1 LVTLARDSVSDD
13 PRTLVDLI
21 RMRARLQPEFVG
33 YRFLPDGDSRAL
45 ELTYA
50 ELDRQARAIAARL
63 QSRVPRGGRALLQIQ
78 SDLNFIVAFA
88 GCLYAGVIPVPTM
101 VPHRN
106 RPIDGLC
113 AIAEDCEPD
122 IILTTAGI
130 LASMNPALTTA
141 PALQGRPWLAV
152 DAIATPDAG
161 RADSDA
167 WREVE
172 IGRQEIAFLQYTSG
186 STSAPK
192 GVMVSHANILHNQS
206 MIRDACGHSE
216 RTVVVGWLPFFHD
229 MGLIGNILQPL
240 YLGVPCTL
248 MPPAMVLQRPLRWL
262 QAISR
267 YRATTSGGP
276 NFVYDLCVTRIKP
289 EQAASLDLSSWCLAF
304 NGSEPVQR
312 ETLERFSRAFAPSGF
327 RADAFHACY
336 GLAEAT
342 LRVCDHSAKPAPILL
357 DVDADALERNRA
369 VPANGAA
376 AVRHLVGCGSASEF
390 HDVQTVIADPA
401 TRRRMPEGDVG
412 EIWIKGP
419 NVAQGYWRNKQ
430 ATERT
435 FQARLKSGE
444 GPFLRTGDLGFV
456 HDGELFVSGRL
467 KDMVIVLGRNIY
479 PHDIELVVRNSDPAL
494 ESCVGAAF
502 IAEING
508 KESLIVAQEVRASF
522 RRTIDP
528 NAVRRTIREN
538 IARHFDIGVQD
549 IVLLAPGG
557 VPRTTSGKVR
567 RRACA
572 DYYRRDDWPAEK
584 VDGRVGKAGP
594 QSAIEATQSPEFD
607 GAT

>member
-1 LVTLARDSVSDD
+1 MTLARDSVSDD
-13 PRTLVDLI
+13 LRTVVDLF
-21 RMRARLQPEFVG
+21 RMRARLQPDFVG
-33 YRFLPDGDSRAL
+33 YRFLPDGDAREL

-50 ELDRQARAIAARL
+50 ELDRKARAIAARL

-113 AIAEDCEPD
+113 AIAQDCEPD
-122 IILTTAGI
+122 IILTTSGI
-130 LASMNPALTTA
+130 LDSMNPALTTA

-152 DAIATPDAG
+152 DALDG
-161 RADSDA
+161 DSA
-167 WREVE
+167 EWREVE
-172 IGRQEIAFLQYTSG
+172 IAPEEIAFLQYTSG

-192 GVMVSHANILHNQS
+192 GVMVSHANILHNER

-240 YLGVPCTL
+240 YVGAPCTL

-262 QAISR
+262 QAVSR

-289 EQAASLDLSSWCLAF
+289 EQAASLDLSAWDLAF

-312 ETLERFSRAFAPSGF
+312 ETLERFARVFAPSGF
-327 RADAFHACY
+327 RAEAFHACY

-357 DVDADALERNRA
+357 EADADALEQNRV
-369 VPANGAA
+369 VPADGTA
-376 AVRHLVGCGSASEF
+376 AVRHLVGCGSASRF
-390 HDVQTVIADPA
+390 HDVQTVIVDPA
-401 TRRRMPEGDVG
+401 TRQRVPDSTVG

-419 NVAQGYWRNKQ
+419 NIAQGYWKNPE
-430 ATERT
+430 ATAKT
-435 FQARLKSGE
+435 FQARLDNGE

-456 HDGELFVSGRL
+456 HDSELFVSGRL
-467 KDMVIVLGRNIY
+467 KDMIIVLGRNIY

-494 ESCVGAAF
+494 ESSPGAAF
-502 IAEING
+502 IAELNG
-508 KESLIVAQEVRASF
+508 KESLIVAQEVRPSH

-528 NAVRRTIREN
+528 QAVRATIRAN
-538 IARHFDIGVQD
+538 ISRHFDIGVQD

-557 VPRTTSGKVR
+557 VPRTTSGKIR
-567 RRACA
+567 RRACSE
-572 DYYRRDDWPAEK
+572 YYRNDSWPAEK
-584 VDGRVGKAGP
+584 IDTRAGQAGS
-594 QSAIEATQSPEFD
+594 QSAIAATPSPELE

>member
-1 LVTLARDSVSDD
+1 
-13 PRTLVDLI
+13 
-21 RMRARLQPEFVG
+21 MRARLQPEFVG
-33 YRFLPDGDSRAL
+33 YRFLPDGDSRAI

-50 ELDRQARAIAARL
+50 ALDAQARAIAARL
-63 QSRVPRGGRALLQIQ
+63 QARVPRGGRALLQIQ

-113 AIAEDCEPD
+113 AIAADCEPD
-122 IILTTAGI
+122 IILTTSSI
-130 LASMNPALTTA
+130 LAGMTPALTTA

-152 DAIATPDAG
+152 DAMDEESAE
-161 RADSDA
+161 
-167 WREVE
+167 WREPE
-172 IGRQEIAFLQYTSG
+172 IAPEEIAFLQYTSG

-192 GVMVSHANILHNQS
+192 GVMVSHANILHNER

-240 YLGVPCTL
+240 YVGAPCTL

-262 QAISR
+262 QAVSH

-289 EQAASLDLSSWCLAF
+289 EQAAALDLSSWDLAF

-312 ETLERFSRAFAPSGF
+312 DTLERFARAFAPSGF
-327 RADAFHACY
+327 RAEAFHACY

-342 LRVCDHSAKPAPILL
+342 LRVCNSSDKPEPILL
-357 DVDADALERNRA
+357 EADADALEQNRA
-369 VPANGAA
+369 VPANGTA
-376 AVRHLVGCGSASEF
+376 AVRHLVACGSAAEF
-390 HDVQTVIADPA
+390 HDVKTVIVDPA
-401 TRRRMPEGDVG
+401 TRQRVPDGAVG

-419 NVAQGYWRNKQ
+419 NVAQGYWKNPE
-430 ATERT
+430 ATAKT
-435 FQARLKSGE
+435 FQAQLDSGE

-467 KDMVIVLGRNIY
+467 KDMIIILGRNIY
-479 PHDIELVVRNSDPAL
+479 PHDVELVVRNSDPAL
-494 ESCVGAAF
+494 EASPGAAF

-508 KESLIVAQEVRASF
+508 KESLIVAQEIRPSF
-522 RRTIDP
+522 RRTIDAK
-528 NAVRRTIREN
+528 AVRATIREN
-538 IARHFDIGVQD
+538 ISRHFDIGVQD

-557 VPRTTSGKVR
+557 VPRTTSGKIR
-567 RRACA
+567 RRACSE
-572 DYYRRDDWPAEK
+572 YYRNDSWPAEK
-584 VDGRVGKAGP
+584 IDTRAGNADP
-594 QSAIEATQSPEFD
+594 QSAIAATPSPELE

>member
-1 LVTLARDSVSDD
+1 
-13 PRTLVDLI
+13 
-21 RMRARLQPEFVG
+21 MRARLQPDVVG
-33 YRFLPDGDSRAL
+33 YRFLPDGDAREL

-113 AIAEDCEPD
+113 AIAQDCEPD
-122 IILTTAGI
+122 IILTTSSI
-130 LASMNPALTTA
+130 LAGMNPALTTA
-141 PALQGRPWLAV
+141 PALQGRRWLAV
-152 DAIATPDAG
+152 DAMDEDAP
-161 RADSDA
+161 A
-167 WREVE
+167 WRDVE
-172 IGRQEIAFLQYTSG
+172 IAPEEIAFLQYTSG

-192 GVMVSHANILHNQS
+192 GVMVSHANILHNER

-240 YLGVPCTL
+240 YVGAPCTL

-289 EQAASLDLSSWCLAF
+289 EQAATLDLSSWDLAF

-312 ETLERFSRAFAPSGF
+312 ETLERFARAFAPSGF
-327 RADAFHACY
+327 RAEAFHACY

-357 DVDADALERNRA
+357 DVEADALEQNRA
-369 VPANGAA
+369 VPANGTA

-390 HDVQTVIADPA
+390 HDVQTVIVDPA
-401 TRRRMPEGDVG
+401 TRQRVPHGAVG

-419 NVAQGYWRNKQ
+419 NVAQGYWKNTE
-430 ATERT
+430 ATAKT
-435 FQARLKSGE
+435 FEAQLDSGE

-467 KDMVIVLGRNIY
+467 KDMIIILGRNIY
-479 PHDIELVVRNSDPAL
+479 PHDVELVVRNSDPAL
-494 ESCVGAAF
+494 ESSPGAAF
-502 IAEING
+502 VAEING
-508 KESLIVAQEVRASF
+508 KENLIVAQEVRASF

-528 NAVRRTIREN
+528 NAVRAAIRAN
-538 IARHFDIGVQD
+538 ISRHFDIGVQD

-557 VPRTTSGKVR
+557 VPRTTSGKIR
-567 RRACA
+567 RRACSE
-572 DYYRRDDWPAEK
+572 YYRSGAWPADK
-584 VDGRVGKAGP
+584 IDVIGKTDST
-594 QSAIEATQSPEFD
+594 SAIAATPSPELE